1 MATLANRST
10 LPDRVLLY
18 HNSIPVAICSAKHF
32 TPESLELYCGPL
44 RYERNTDLEVEVQ
57 FDLAEPESRF
67 RLPTRVVRCDKNH
80 LVLSYSSLPEE
91 AAAYLQGWAER
102 GSGASPGVSP
112 ARYAH

>member
-1 MATLANRST
+1 MATVANPSP

-18 HNSIPVAICSAKHF
+18 HNSIPVAICSTKHF
-32 TPESLELYCGPL
+32 TAESLELYCGPL

-67 RLPTRVVRCDKNH
+67 RLPARVVRCDKDH
-80 LVLSYSSLPEE
+80 LVLSYSSLPEM

-102 GSGASPGVSP
+102 GPGAHPGIPS